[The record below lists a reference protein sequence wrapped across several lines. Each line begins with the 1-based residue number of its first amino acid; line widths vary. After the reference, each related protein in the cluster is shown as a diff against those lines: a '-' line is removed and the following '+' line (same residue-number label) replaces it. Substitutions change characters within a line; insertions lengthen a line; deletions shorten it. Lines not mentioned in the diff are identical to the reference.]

1 MKYALLV
8 AAREFGE
15 HVKTKG
21 FWIGI
26 LLFPLLAIASVK
38 VPQLLDRTK
47 ATRHFAVLDPS
58 GEFTAIVDGAVQAH
72 YDRKNGVQL
81 NEWIEKRKAKPETPD
96 YEPLRP
102 IFRRVDLP
110 EEARSDDPKEVARA
124 LKPWLVGDREVVVD
138 GEPEE
143 LFALIVLPK
152 SELHLRSHVEYWGTN
167 LADDELREIVADGLA
182 DELKRREFL
191 ALGVERRDVERVNKL
206 DVDIKGLDPKKAE
219 GEQDVDKFERM
230 RQWAPIA
237 FVYMMFVAIMTV
249 AQMLISSTI
258 EEKSNRI
265 VEVLLSSVTPSELM
279 AGKLLGVAAVG
290 VTMLAA
296 WLGSMYG
303 IMRVQVTSDIAEFVL
318 GVLTDPKLM
327 VPFLVYFVLGYLL
340 YASVLLG
347 LGSMCNT
354 LKDAQN
360 FMGPVMLVLMIPILT
375 MVFIAKEP
383 NGVLA
388 VVLSWIPLFTPFVM
402 MNRAAADPPLFE
414 LVGTGVV
421 LVLAIAFT
429 IWLSGRIF
437 RNGILRTGQ
446 PPKLLELLRL
456 ART

>member
-8 AAREFGE
+8 AAREFAE

-26 LLFPLLAIASVK
+26 LLFPILAIASVK
-38 VPQLLDRTK
+38 VPQMLDRTK
-47 ATRHFAVLDPS
+47 ATRNFAVFDPS
-58 GEFTAIVDGAVQAH
+58 GEFTPIVDAAVKAH
-72 YDRKNGVQL
+72 YDRKNGAQL
-81 NEWIEKRKAKPETPD
+81 LAWTEQKKAKPETAD
-96 YEPLRP
+96 YVPLKP
-102 IFRRVDLP
+102 IFRRVELP
-110 EEARSDDPKEVARA
+110 AEARSDDPKEVARA
-124 LKPWLVGDREVVVD
+124 LKPWLVGDQEIEVE
-138 GEPEE
+138 GEREE

-152 SELHLRSHVEYWGTN
+152 SEMLLRSHVEYWGTN
-167 LADDELREIVADGLA
+167 LADDELREVVSDGLA

-191 ALGVERRDVERVNKL
+191 ALGVERKDVERVNKL

-219 GEQDVDKFERM
+219 GEEDVDKFERM

-303 IMRVQVTSDIAEFVL
+303 IMRMQVSSEIAEFVL

-360 FMGPVMLVLMIPILT
+360 FMGPVMVVLMVPILT

-402 MNRAAADPPLFE
+402 MNRAAADPPLFD

-421 LVLAIAFT
+421 LAIAIAFT

-446 PPKLLELLRL
+446 PPKLFELLRL
-456 ART
+456 VRA

>member
-1 MKYALLV
+1 VKYALLV

-26 LLFPLLAIASVK
+26 LLFPVLAIASVK

-47 ATRHFAVLDPS
+47 STRHFAVVDPS
-58 GEFTAIVDGAVQAH
+58 GEFTAVVDAAIQAH
-72 YDRKNGVQL
+72 YDRRNGERL
-81 NEWIEKRKAKPETPD
+81 LAWTEKKKANPEVAD
-96 YEPLRP
+96 YEPLKP
-102 IFRRVDLP
+102 IFRRVDVP
-110 EEARSDDPKEVARA
+110 EEARAGDPKDVVRA
-124 LKPWLVGDREVVVD
+124 LKPWLVGDRELEVD
-138 GEPEE
+138 GGREE
-143 LFALIVLPK
+143 LFALIVLPE
-152 SELHLRSHVEYWGTN
+152 SEMLLRSHVEYWGTN
-167 LADDELREIVADGLA
+167 LADDELRDVVEKGLA
-182 DELKRREFL
+182 DELKRREFV
-191 ALGVERRDVERVNKL
+191 ALGVERADVEKVNKI
-206 DVDIKGLDPKKAE
+206 DVDLEERDPKKAE
-219 GEQDVDKFERM
+219 GEEEVDQYEAL
-230 RQWAPIA
+230 RQWAPVG

-279 AGKLLGVAAVG
+279 AGKLLGVAMVG
-290 VTMLAA
+290 VTMLVA
-296 WLGSMYG
+296 WIGSLYG
-303 IMRVQVTSDIAEFVL
+303 VMRLQTSSELAGVVVDI
-318 GVLTDPKLM
+318 LTTPKLIA
-327 VPFLVYFVLGYLL
+327 PFLVYFVLGYLL

-360 FMGPVMLVLMIPILT
+360 FMGPVMVVLIVPILS

-388 VVLSWIPLFTPFVM
+388 MVLSWIPVFTPFVM
-402 MNRAAADPPLFE
+402 MNRAAADPPLFDY
-414 LVGTGVV
+414 VGTGIV

-429 IWLSGRIF
+429 IWLAGRIF

-446 PPKLLELLRL
+446 PPKLLEILQL
-456 ART
+456 ARG